1 MPQKW
6 MKSIKLM
13 LLPALFLL
21 TLAGCGSPSVG
32 DTYPLESVSSKD
44 QGQTSRVYRAENKS
58 VPVVAKELADQ
69 NTPDE
74 ISKEDSQHMFLI
86 YPNEVYHLQQD
97 AAKPSDTLI
106 EIDTKEYVRNNYD
119 SSFLQGYILASV
131 LDDLFDGHK
140 KSYKGSYR
148 GYSSKDIYKP
158 SGTYHVPTAEEKK
171 QLHQSRLLAKEA
183 SSSGEAPRKIQ
194 IPRLGLTEIS
204 SRSKSSRRKAV
215 QVKLFETP
223 AALHRAPA
231 APSHLSA
238 LLSFLPRRAI
248 HPRVRKRVDLDG
260 SRNGDRNREDTL
272 QASESLT
279 CLFVEYIIC

>member
-69 NTPDE
+69 NKPDE

-97 AAKPSDTLI
+97 TAKPSDTLI

-171 QLHQSRLLAKEA
+171 AAPPVTTSGKGSIIKRGSTAKNSDSSVGSDGNILKKQVEPSK
-183 SSSGEAPRKIQ
+183 SSSGKIIRNSSSSSSSSSSSVTPKRSSIFSSPKSNSPPRTKTGGFGRI
-194 IPRLGLTEIS
+194 T
-204 SRSKSSRRKAV
+204 KRR
-215 QVKLFETP
+215 
-223 AALHRAPA
+223 
-231 APSHLSA
+231 
-238 LLSFLPRRAI
+238 
-248 HPRVRKRVDLDG
+248 
-260 SRNGDRNREDTL
+260 
-272 QASESLT
+272 
-279 CLFVEYIIC
+279 